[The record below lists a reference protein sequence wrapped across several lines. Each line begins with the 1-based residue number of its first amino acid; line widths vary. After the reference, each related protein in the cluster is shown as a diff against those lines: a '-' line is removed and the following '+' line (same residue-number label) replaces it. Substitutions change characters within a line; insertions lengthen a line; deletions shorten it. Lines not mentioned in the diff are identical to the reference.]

1 MNYTLNIKEVTHALS
16 EALDFVGVDD
26 ILHSK
31 RVAYM
36 AAEVSKKIGWS
47 DGVTDDLM
55 FIGMLHDCGV
65 SSTDVHTHLVG
76 ELDWANSHIHSIR
89 GEDLLKRTSVYRHFS
104 TIIRYHHTHW
114 DALPDELSQEEKE
127 ITNLIYL
134 VDRVDALRAQ
144 NANARPEEIQS
155 TIRKYSGSL
164 FSPELVDAFMAT
176 SSNGSFWFYLDS
188 DALGEY
194 VAEWVETGSDNAYTF
209 LEIKEISLM
218 FAAIVDAKSVF
229 TFEHSIG
236 VATLSRYL
244 AELFQ
249 LPQESCEEIELAG
262 LLHDLGK
269 LRVEDAIL
277 DKPGQLN
284 EEERLIM
291 NRHGFDSDIV
301 LRRIKGFK
309 RIAHIAS
316 LHHETLDAKGYPY
329 ALSKENIP
337 FEARIVAVADIF
349 QALIQNRPYRAGMS
363 MDEAYGIIHE
373 MCENGKLDVEIVAK
387 LKEHLEGCYANAT
400 VMYTISQNGGYDRR

>member
-1 MNYTLNIKEVTHALS
+1 MEYTLNIKEVTYALS
-16 EALDFVGVDD
+16 EALDFVGIDD

-36 AAEVSKKIGWS
+36 AAEVSKKLSWS
-47 DGVTDDLM
+47 EEITDDLM

-89 GEDLLKRTSVYRHFS
+89 GEDLLKRTNVYNRFS
-104 TIIRYHHTHW
+104 TYIRYHHTHW
-114 DALPDELSQEEKE
+114 DALPQELTKQEKN
-127 ITNLIYL
+127 ISNLIYL

-144 NANARPEEIQS
+144 KADAKPEEIQA
-155 TIRKYSGSL
+155 TIQKYSGSL
-164 FSPELVDAFMAT
+164 FSPELVEAFIHT

-194 VAEWVETGSDNAYTF
+194 IAEWVETGSDNTYTF

-249 LPQESCEEIELAG
+249 LSQESCEEIELAG

-269 LRVEDAIL
+269 LRVQDAIL
-277 DKPGQLN
+277 DKHGQLN

-329 ALSKENIP
+329 SLSKDKIP

-349 QALIQNRPYRAGMS
+349 QALIQNRPYRDGMS
-363 MDEAYGIIHE
+363 MHEAYTIISE
-373 MCENGKLDVEIVAK
+373 MCENGKLDVDIVTK
-387 LKEHLEGCYANAT
+387 LKENLQSCYENAT
-400 VMYTISQNGGYDRR
+400 VKYTISQNSSYTIS